1 MLSGPII
8 VVGVVATGSLV
19 LAVGL
24 SVTVMKLKKDFRRL
38 QKRLSEQP
46 HAENPA
52 TDFSSSLSRVEQKF
66 IGPKETSV
74 SHAERYRYV
83 ASLAKQGVD
92 AAGIAAALQM
102 APLEVEQLMRLAN
115 LNKHNPDGEH

>member
-8 VVGVVATGSLV
+8 VVGFVATGSLV

-66 IGPKETSV
+66 IGPKRHQSV
-74 SHAERYRYV
+74 TR
-83 ASLAKQGVD
+83 KD
-92 AAGIAAALQM
+92 IATLLLWQNRVLT
-102 APLEVEQLMRLAN
+102 PLGLLLHFRWHRLKSN
-115 LNKHNPDGEH
+115 S